1 MQPTVQSEQDKMV
14 PIDTS
19 GDPVEIEVKE
29 DEKKVNETKE
39 EIAYCFKTIGADVR
53 KSSWTDFE
61 ITDKNY
67 EFEIIGE
74 KEILI
79 TGEINLNYF
88 DTFIEDL
95 KDLDLKFTMELYEE
109 NGQEIKIPQS
119 FIWLTLYQIKELIK
133 HESWVNPH
141 IRGII
146 SHL

>member
-1 MQPTVQSEQDKMV
+1 MDSNQDLKDLKG
-14 PIDTS
+14 IIH
-19 GDPVEIEVKE
+19 E
-29 DEKKVNETKE
+29 NETKE

-109 NGQEIKIPQS
+109 NGQEIK
-119 FIWLTLYQIKELIK
+119 T
-133 HESWVNPH
+133 VTNT
-141 IRGII
+141 
-146 SHL
+146 